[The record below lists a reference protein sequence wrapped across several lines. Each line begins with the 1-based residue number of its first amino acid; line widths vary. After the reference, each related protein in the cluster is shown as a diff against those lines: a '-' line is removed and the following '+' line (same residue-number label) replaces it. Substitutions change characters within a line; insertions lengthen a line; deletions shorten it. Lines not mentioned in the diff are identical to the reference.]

1 MPLYSITNAQLQ
13 PVPVTTFASQSI
25 LERQHLQAM
34 LKQDPSPLG
43 EGLLV
48 LCEEYS
54 NWQDSNRRI
63 DLLCLSKDRDL
74 VVVEIKRT
82 DDGGHMDLQAI
93 RYASM
98 VSGMTLEQVIDAHAR
113 SFTGQD
119 DGREKA
125 RSAVLEHLALE
136 SEADGTL
143 TGKVEIILVS
153 ADFST
158 EITTCVMWLNDQGLS
173 IRCIRMQPYQYQSQ
187 ALVDVTQIIPLPE
200 AESYLVKMREQQD
213 EKRKVET
220 KRQESIRRFWAQFI
234 ETSKKQAGLFAGRS
248 PTTDHWLSAGI
259 GKAGTNITCS
269 LAEDRSRVELWIHLG
284 KNKVA
289 TNKAW
294 FDALHEKKT
303 EIEAAFGA
311 ALNWQRLDSGS
322 GCRICIEFDG
332 GWSSAE
338 AEWAP
343 LQSKLMKAA
352 TDLAAVMAPRLKL
365 LKDE

>member
-1 MPLYSITNAQLQ
+1 MPLYSITNAQLL

-34 LKQDPSPLG
+34 LKQDSSPLG

-63 DLLCLSKDRDL
+63 DLLCLSRDRDL

-113 SFTGQD
+113 SFNGQE
-119 DGREKA
+119 DGKEKA
-125 RSAVLEHLALE
+125 RSAVLEHLRLD

-143 TGKVEIILVS
+143 SGKVEIILVS

-158 EITTCVMWLNDQGLS
+158 EITTCVMWLNEQGLS
-173 IRCIRMQPYQYQSQ
+173 IRCIRMQPYQFQNQ

-213 EKRKVET
+213 EKRKVES
-220 KRQESIRRFWAQFI
+220 KRQELIRRFWGQFI
-234 ETSKKQAGLFAGRS
+234 DTSKRHAGLFAGRS

-269 LAEDRSRVELWIHLG
+269 LAEDRSRAELWIHLG

-294 FDALHEKKT
+294 FDALHAQKEDIEK
-303 EIEAAFGA
+303 AFGSP
-311 ALNWQRLDSGS
+311 LTWQRLDGGS

-338 AEWAP
+338 TEWP
-343 LQSKLMKAA
+343 QLQGQLLKAA
-352 TDLAAVMAPRLKL
+352 SDLCAVLGPRLKL